1 MSAPTTADVPTRPS
15 AERQPTFARL
25 KEEIAAEKASSGSQ
39 EKRELEGDGGF
50 VEPGVVNQGAPKL
63 ENPLAGISLDRL
75 ETMGRTFAREKG
87 LEQYEVEFAKGAQ
100 AAQDP
105 FAYESLLLLNDEDKA
120 ALAREVSHKWDHP
133 KVLYFLV
140 ICCSMA
146 AAVQG
151 MDESVTNGAN
161 LFWPVQ
167 FGLDTAV
174 GTPDA
179 EKHQWLLGLVNGAPY
194 LCCAVLG
201 CWLTSPV
208 NRVLGRRYAMFVSS
222 LISFC
227 GCIWSACT
235 NSWEHCRLWS
245 PRSFACGS
253 LISLRRCSVCR
264 SSVPRYWCWPWLWN
278 GQSPL
283 PNLPREP
290 ALTRSFVAH
299 QVPVFAAETAPPLIR
314 GALVMQWQVWT
325 AFGIMLGT
333 VSSLVFYHVG
343 DPTGASITGL
353 NWRLMLGSAILPSM
367 FVMAFA
373 PFVPESPRW
382 LIGKGRYVDAFHSLT
397 RLRHTKLQAARDLF
411 MINALLE
418 EEASMATGRS
428 AIVEL
433 FTVARN
439 RRAVVASGIVMF
451 MQQFCGINVIAYYSS
466 SIFRQ
471 AGFDEISALGASL
484 GLCAFPGSFLPP
496 VPCSRY
502 CSICSGAL
510 NWIFA
515 APAIWT
521 IDSEFRWASLQ
532 FQSSS
537 PNLYSCLAA
546 FGRRQLLLTTF
557 PLMAIFLLVTGFAF
571 YIPETSKARIAVVAL
586 GIYLHCMAYSPGEGP
601 VPFTYSA
608 EAFPFYVRDIGM
620 SYATALTW
628 GFNFIVALTFPR
640 LLTAFTPQGAFGWY
654 AGWNVMGAILV
665 LLFVPETKGLTL
677 EELDQVFSVPTG
689 RHAWYHLRGAGVNF
703 RKYILRQN
711 VAPQPPLYSWDVKA

>member
-1 MSAPTTADVPTRPS
+1 MSAPTTADVSKRPS

-50 VEPGVVNQGAPKL
+50 VEPGAVNQGAPKL

-179 EKHQWLLGLVNGAPY
+179 EKHEWLLGLVNGAPY
-194 LCCAVLG
+194 LCCAVFG

-235 NSWEHCRLWS
+235 NSWEHL
-245 PRSFACGS
+245 
-253 LISLRRCSVCR
+253 
-264 SSVPRYWCWPWLWN
+264 
-278 GQSPL
+278 
-283 PNLPREP
+283 
-290 ALTRSFVAH
+290 FVARLFLGIGVGLGSGT
-299 QVPVFAAETAPPLIR
+299 VPVFAAETAPPLIR

-333 VSSLVFYHVG
+333 VSSLVFYHVA

-367 FVMAFA
+367 FVMSFA

-382 LIGKGRYVDAFHSLT
+382 LIGKGRYVDAFHSLA

-484 GLCAFPGSFLPP
+484 GF
-496 VPCSRY
+496 
-502 CSICSGAL
+502 GAL

-515 APAIWT
+515 APAVWT
-521 IDSEFRWASLQ
+521 IDT
-532 FQSSS
+532 
-537 PNLYSCLAA
+537 

-557 PLMAIFLLVTGFAF
+557 PLMAIFLLLTGFGF

-711 VAPQPPLYSWDVKA
+711 VAPQQPLYSWDVKA